1 MKIGILQTGHAP
13 DELIAGHGDYPAQ
26 FRRLL
31 AGHGFDFDD
40 YPVVDGIFPESIHAA
55 DGWLI
60 TGSRHGVYEDHFW
73 IPPLERFIRT
83 AYAAHVPVAGI
94 CFGHQIVAQALG
106 GKAEKFSGGWVVGPQ
121 TYRLAE
127 GGEITLNAWHQD
139 QVTRRPE
146 GAEVLASHP
155 FCENAILAYGDRAY
169 TVQAHPE
176 FDDAFVQGLIETRG
190 RGLVPEPVLDEAGR
204 RLGRPLGT
212 AAIAERIAAFFKQP
226 REVQA

>member
-13 DELIAGHGDYPAQ
+13 DELIASHGDYPAQ

-40 YPVVDGIFPESIHAA
+40 YAVVDGIFPESIHAA

-60 TGSRHGVYEDHFW
+60 TGSRHGVYEDHPW
-73 IPPLERFIRT
+73 IAPLEEFIRK
-83 AYAAHVPVAGI
+83 AYAAHVPIAGI

-106 GKAEKFSGGWVVGPQ
+106 GRAGKFAGGWAVGPQ

-139 QVTRRPE
+139 QVTERPE
-146 GAEVLASHP
+146 GAQVLASHP

-176 FDDAFVQGLIETRG
+176 FEDAFLRGLIETRG
-190 RGLVPEPVLDEAGR
+190 RGLVPEPVLGAAEAA
-204 RLGRPLGT
+204 LGQSTGSAEL
-212 AAIAERIAAFFKQP
+212 AARIAAFFKQP
-226 REVQA
+226 RKVQA